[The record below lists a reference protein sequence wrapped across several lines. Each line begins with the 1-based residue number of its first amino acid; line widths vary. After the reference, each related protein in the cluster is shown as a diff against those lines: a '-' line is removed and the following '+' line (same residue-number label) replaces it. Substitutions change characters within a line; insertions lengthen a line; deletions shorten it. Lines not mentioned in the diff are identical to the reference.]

1 MGVSAQDVK
10 ELRDKTGAGMMDCKE
25 ALMEA
30 DGDQEQA
37 MTLLREKGK
46 ADAEKRSS
54 RSTDEGV
61 IAHYVH
67 GDNKIGVLLEFNC
80 ETDFV
85 ARNEDFR
92 ELGKEMAMQVAAMNP
107 MAVRREDIPDEV
119 IERERQIYAKH
130 AADKPDHIIEQIVD
144 GKMDKFF
151 SKACLM
157 EQEYIRDNDKTI
169 KDLVDEMVS
178 VVGEKIRVSRFE
190 RMEVG
195 GASGGEEKEEAT
207 AE

>member
-1 MGVSAQDVK
+1 MGISAQEVK
-10 ELRDKTGAGMMDCKE
+10 KLRDKTGAGMMDCKE
-25 ALMEA
+25 ALVEA

-54 RSTDEGV
+54 KSADEGV

-67 GDNKIGVLLEFNC
+67 GDKKIGVLLEFNC

-85 ARNEDFR
+85 ARNEDFQ
-92 ELGKEMAMQVAAMNP
+92 ELGREMAMQVAAMNP
-107 MAVRREDIPDEV
+107 MAVRREDIPEDV
-119 IERERQIYAKH
+119 IERERDIYAKH
-130 AADKPDHIIEQIVD
+130 AEDKPDHIVENIVD
-144 GKMDKFF
+144 GKMEKFF

-169 KDLVDEMVS
+169 QDLVDEMVS

-195 GASGGEEKEEAT
+195 GAHEEEEET
-207 AE
+207 QED